1 MQHEHQ
7 AAKAKG
13 PQSSSGSVSLACPL
27 FAVPFFAAASA
38 EQQQAAVVS
47 SRRLVGDHQRRSV
60 RRGRGLREAAL
71 VCSLAETCQRAGP
84 ASRETPGKCWRLHQ
98 EPAYEQRPMAAMHE
112 IRRFNLA
119 EVVLQPLVAG
129 LPQSHALAAALAP
142 SSCGPLR

>member
-7 AAKAKG
+7 AATAKG

-38 EQQQAAVVS
+38 EQQQAAVVP
-47 SRRLVGDHQRRSV
+47 SRRPVGDHQRRSV

-71 VCSLAETCQRAGP
+71 VCSLAETYQRAG
-84 ASRETPGKCWRLHQ
+84 AAGRETPGKCWRLHQ
-98 EPAYEQRPMAAMHE
+98 ELAYEQRPMTAMHK

-129 LPQSHALAAALAP
+129 LPHALAAALAP
-142 SSCGPLR
+142 SSCGPQR